1 MRNLPLATAISAL
14 AILGTSTP
22 ASAQSTT
29 IATTSSTSSAAQ
41 NVPEILSQS
50 QRNHYRKLF
59 GALRGQRW
67 GEVEELLDRG
77 DNKPLNNFARAEFYL
92 AANSPKVELDPLMAL
107 LASQP
112 DLPQAQQLARLAQ
125 KRGAVNLPQLPS
137 EQAFRYLGEAPRRVF
152 NLSSVSD
159 AAAASVSS
167 QILNSIKNDD
177 PAGAENTLN
186 SVIDRMSP
194 DAKTEWQYRIAWSY
208 YIENDDGNARRMVEQ
223 AIAGSGPWVAQAH
236 WAAGLISWRQGD
248 FASAARLFDRV
259 PTLTNDAELEA
270 AGLYWASRALIASG
284 RPKDVGPRLKTA
296 SRMSETFYGLLASEA
311 LGIKNSGEE
320 FSRMDRSAWGHVQN
334 HDNVRTAIALTE
346 IDEDGLADQTLR
358 FQAKCGDHQDYT
370 AILAIARQLSLP
382 STQMYLAHYGPSGQ
396 RADKYARYPA
406 PNWQPEGGWRVDKSL
421 VYAHALQESQF
432 RTSVVSSAG
441 AYGLMQVRPG
451 TARDIANQRGIS
463 LQTSDLAK
471 PSVNMEYGQSYMEYL
486 RDNGATGG
494 LLPKV
499 IAAYNA
505 GPNPVARWNSEV
517 RDNGDPLLFIESIPY
532 WETRGYVGIVLRNY
546 WMYQQQA
553 GQSSKSMVDMAQ
565 GKWPQFPSTRGQTRT
580 ASAAHDYGNGASG
593 GTH

>member
-1 MRNLPLATAISAL
+1 MRNLPLVTALTAITM
-14 AILGTSTP
+14 LGVPTI
-22 ASAQSTT
+22 ANAQSSQTGY
-29 IATTSSTSSAAQ
+29 AQ
-41 NVPEILSQS
+41 AQSLPEILSSS
-50 QRNHYRKLF
+50 QRNHYRNLF
-59 GALRGQRW
+59 AAIRSERW
-67 GEVEELLDRG
+67 TDVEKMLDRG
-77 DNKPLNNFARAEFYL
+77 DVKQLNNFARAEYYV
-92 AANSPKVELDPLMAL
+92 AANSPKVELDALMAL
-107 LASQP
+107 LSRQP

-125 KRGAVNLPQLPS
+125 KRGAVGIPTLPN
-137 EQAFRYLGEAPRRVF
+137 EQAFRFLGESPRRQF
-152 NLSSVSD
+152 NLASVSD
-159 AAAASVSS
+159 PVAASVSS

-177 PAGAENTLN
+177 PASGENTLN
-186 SVIDRMSP
+186 SVIDRLSP
-194 DAKTEWQYRIAWSY
+194 DARTEWQYRLAWSY

-223 AIAGSGPWVAQAH
+223 AVAGTGPWVAQAH

-248 FASAARLFDRV
+248 YPSAAARFDRIAS
-259 PTLTNDAELEA
+259 LTNDAELEA
-270 AGLYWASRALIASG
+270 AGLYWAARAMMAIG
-284 RPKDVGPRLKTA
+284 RPKEVSARLKIA
-296 SRMSETFYGLLASEA
+296 SRMNETFYGLLASEA
-311 LGIKNSGEE
+311 LGVKNTTQSDVA
-320 FSRMDRSAWGHVQN
+320 RLDRAAWNHVQD
-334 HDNVRTAIALTE
+334 HDNVRIAIALTE
-346 IDEDGLADQTLR
+346 IDEDRLADETLR
-358 FQAKCGDHQDYT
+358 HQAKCGDQQDYT

-396 RADKYARYPA
+396 RADKFARYPA

-432 RTSVVSSAG
+432 RTAVVSPAG

-451 TARDIANQRGIS
+451 TARDIANSRGVS

-505 GPNPVARWNSEV
+505 GPNPVARWNSEI

-553 GQSSKSMVDMAQ
+553 GQSSNSMVDMAQ
-565 GKWPQFPSTRGQTRT
+565 GKWPKFPSVRGQTRT
-580 ASAAHDYGNGASG
+580 ASADHDYGAAG